1 MDKNTDLKNFHAQKE
16 DEKLQVFSWCMYAI
30 VIITTLVLMDSALDA
45 ALTEI
50 DKTSIAYSCH
60 ANDYQAY

>member
-30 VIITTLVLMDSALDA
+30 VIIMTLALMDTALDA
-45 ALTEI
+45 ALIEI

-60 ANDYQAY
+60 GNNH

>member
-1 MDKNTDLKNFHAQKE
+1 MDKNTDLKNFHAPI
-16 DEKLQVFSWCMYAI
+16 EKNTEFNQWCLYAI
-30 VIITTLVLMDSALDA
+30 IITLTMVMLDSALDA
-45 ALTEI
+45 AITEI

>member
-1 MDKNTDLKNFHAQKE
+1 MDKNTDLKNFRAQKE